1 MGRLVIAA
9 VPLGNPG
16 DASLRLREA
25 IQGASLV
32 VAEDSRKFARLCQE
46 LDIEAKAK
54 VISFFEGN
62 ELARMDE
69 LLDALANENEILLVT
84 DAGLPAIS
92 DPGYRVITAALQAGH
107 QLAVL
112 PGPSAVTTALLH
124 SGLPTDRF
132 TFEGFVPR
140 SELARQ
146 NYLALL
152 AHEVRTMVFFEAPH
166 RVTSFLADAIDN
178 FGANRRAAICRE
190 MTKRYEEIV
199 RGELSELL
207 EWSKSKE
214 MLGEFTIVIA
224 GFDPDSVSYSD
235 QDVLALVLRFEA
247 TGITRKEAIALAAK
261 ELAMPKRKVFD
272 ILVANK

>member
-1 MGRLVIAA
+1 MGRLVVAA

-25 IQGASLV
+25 IESAPIV

-46 LDIEAKAK
+46 LGIATKAK

-69 LLDALANENEILLVT
+69 LLTALAGAQEILLVT

-92 DPGYRVITAALQAGH
+92 DPGYRVIAAALQAGH
-107 QLAVL
+107 DLAVL

-132 TFEGFVPR
+132 TFEGFLPR
-140 SELARQ
+140 TEIARQ
-146 NYLALL
+146 NYLTQL

-166 RVTSFLADAIDN
+166 RITAFLTDAIDN
-178 FGANRRAAICRE
+178 FGAKRRAAICRE

-199 RGELSELL
+199 RGELGELL
-207 EWSKSKE
+207 DWSKRKE

-224 GFDPDSVSYSD
+224 GFDPDSISYSD

>member
-1 MGRLVIAA
+1 MGRLIIAA

-25 IQGASLV
+25 IEGATV
-32 VAEDSRKFARLCQE
+32 IAAEDSRKFARLCQE
-46 LDIEAKAK
+46 LGIEAKAK

-62 ELARMDE
+62 ELARLNE
-69 LLDALANENEILLVT
+69 LMNALAGEQEILLLT

-92 DPGYRVITAALQAGH
+92 DPGYRVITAALQAEH
-107 QLAVL
+107 HLEVL

-140 SELARQ
+140 SEIARQ
-146 NYLALL
+146 NYLTQL
-152 AHEVRTMVFFEAPH
+152 AHEERTMVFFEAPH
-166 RVTSFLADAIDN
+166 RITSFLSDAIEN
-178 FGANRRAAICRE
+178 FGANRHAAVCRE

-199 RGELSELL
+199 RGQLGELL
-207 EWSKSKE
+207 EWANGKE

-224 GFDPDSVSYSD
+224 GFNPESVSYSD
-235 QDVLALVLRFEA
+235 RDVLELVIRFEA
-247 TGITRKEAIALAAK
+247 TGVTRKEAIALAAK

>member
-1 MGRLVIAA
+1 MGRLIVAA

-25 IQGASLV
+25 IEKSTVV

-46 LDIEAKAK
+46 LGVEGRAK

-69 LLDALANENEILLVT
+69 LLNSLAGEQEILLVS

-92 DPGYRVITAALQAGH
+92 DPGFRVITAALQAGH
-107 QLAVL
+107 DLEVL

-132 TFEGFVPR
+132 TFEGFAPR
-140 SELARQ
+140 SAIARKNYLSQLAR
-146 NYLALL
+146 
-152 AHEVRTMVFFEAPH
+152 ETRTMVFFEAPH
-166 RVTSFLADAIDN
+166 RVTAFLGDAIEN
-178 FGANRRAAICRE
+178 FGDYRRAAICRE
-190 MTKRYEEIV
+190 MTKRYEEII
-199 RGELSELL
+199 RGELKELF
-207 EWSKSKE
+207 EWSRSKE
-214 MLGEFTIVIA
+214 MLGEFTLVIS
-224 GFDPDSVSYSD
+224 GFDPDSISYSD
-235 QDVLALVLRFEA
+235 EDVLDLVLRFEA

-272 ILVANK
+272 ILIANK

>member
-224 GFDPDSVSYSD
+224 GFDRDSVSYSD